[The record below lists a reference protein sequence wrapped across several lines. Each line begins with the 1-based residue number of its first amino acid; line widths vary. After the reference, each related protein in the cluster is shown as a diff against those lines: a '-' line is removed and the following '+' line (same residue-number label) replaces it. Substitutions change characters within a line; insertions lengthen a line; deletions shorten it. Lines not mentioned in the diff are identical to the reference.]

1 MQAVE
6 IVYIGTINP
15 AHYADTK
22 AALLAGKHVLVE
34 KPATLNAAQWADLC
48 GVAKQKNLFLM
59 EGEES
64 ANDLRI

>member
-1 MQAVE
+1 MSQDVD

-34 KPATLNAAQWADLC
+34 KPATLNAAQWGDLC
-48 GVAKQKNLFLM
+48 TIAKQNKLFLM
-59 EGEES
+59 EGT
-64 ANDLRI
+64 